1 MASSVSGPNGRN
13 AYAVGETLVD
23 MTRPVPP
30 PRKAVFTAQPQDIA
44 VDLNRTAVIVVD
56 MQNDFC
62 APGGWFDALGVDVGG
77 IHGIYPNIRRVTDSA
92 RAAGL
97 PVIWLG
103 FGTRPDRANLAPI
116 HRYPFA
122 RVSGGI
128 GLGDLVH
135 GKGRAEPHRVL
146 QQGSWGAQVVDE
158 LGAQAADIHI
168 DKHRISG
175 FWDTPLDSILRNLDV
190 KTVALMGVN
199 SDECVF
205 GTLIDASFHGYDTI
219 MIEDAATTSS
229 PPSCHD
235 AALYQVRF
243 CFGFTMTSHDWANA
257 VAAVGDGGA

>member
-1 MASSVSGPNGRN
+1 MASSISGPNGRN
-13 AYAVGETLVD
+13 GYAISDALVD
-23 MTRPVPP
+23 MTRPVPV

-44 VDLNRTAVIVVD
+44 VDLNRTAVVVVD

-62 APGGWFDALGVDVGG
+62 AAGGWFDALGVDVSGMSA
-77 IHGIYPNIRRVTDSA
+77 IYPNIRRVTDGA
-92 RAAGL
+92 RAKGL

-128 GLGDLVH
+128 GLGDLVQ
-135 GKGRAEPHRVL
+135 GKGRAQPHRVL

-158 LGAQAADIHI
+158 LGARPDDIHV

-175 FWDTPLDSILRNLDV
+175 FLDTPLDSILRNLDV
-190 KTVALMGVN
+190 KTIAFLGVN

-219 MIEDAATTSS
+219 MIEDGTATSS
-229 PPSCHD
+229 PASCHE

-243 CFGFTMTSHDWANA
+243 CFGFTMTSHAWADGI
-257 VAAVGDGGA
+257 AAA

>member
-1 MASSVSGPNGRN
+1 MERDPRGLIDRN
-13 AYAVGETLVD
+13 NYTVGDDIVD
-23 MTRPVPP
+23 MTRPASP
-30 PRKAVFTAQPQDIA
+30 PRKAIFNAQPQNIA

-62 APGGWFDALGVDVGG
+62 APGGWFDTLGVDVTG
-77 IHGIYPNIRRVTDSA
+77 IHAIYPNIRKVVDSA
-92 RAAGL
+92 RAEGL
-97 PVIWLG
+97 PVLWLG

-135 GKGRAEPHRVL
+135 GKGRAEPHHVL
-146 QQGSWGAQVVDE
+146 QSGSWGAEVVPE
-158 LGAQAADIHI
+158 LGARDSDIHVE
-168 DKHRISG
+168 KHRISG
-175 FWDTPLDSILRNLDV
+175 FWDSPLDSILRNLEI

-205 GTLIDASFHGYDTI
+205 STLIDASFHGYDTI
-219 MIEDAATTSS
+219 MIEDGSTTSS
-229 PPSCHD
+229 PPACHE

-243 CFGFTMTSHDWANA
+243 CFGFTMTSQDWVTAIEG
-257 VAAVGDGGA
+257 V